1 MFSHFLAPLQRFF
14 ATGSALELGLLVTA
28 ILAVGVVLR
37 VRAVRGAAKTNA
49 APSTAAATAPP
60 DVTPVQTA
68 RQWLA
73 RETVMNDLPP
83 LRETVVPPVAE
94 TNGPVATFVSPAY
107 ESRAVDDAIVF
118 PTGRAFGEYRTAD
131 LPPPRNAVDLPE
143 ASTIANILTE
153 GLDDLA
159 TGGDRLAEAV
169 RERPIQYLMGALAAG
184 FAAGLW
190 LPTLYGQQRIT
201 KLLERLIES
210 NEELKAVRLEDRRE
224 ARADIERRETERFRQ
239 SRPS

>member
-1 MFSHFLAPLQRFF
+1 MFSHFLAPLQHFF
-14 ATGSALELGLLVTA
+14 ATGSALELGLLVIA
-28 ILAVGVVLR
+28 IVAVGVGLR
-37 VRAVRGAAKTNA
+37 VRAVRAAAKTNA
-49 APSTAAATAPP
+49 APSTAPPTAPP

-73 RETVMNDLPP
+73 RETIMNDLPP
-83 LRETVVPPVAE
+83 LRETVVPPAAD
-94 TNGPVATFVSPAY
+94 TNSSVATFVPPEY
-107 ESRAVDDAIVF
+107 ESRPVDDAIVF